1 MGAPPPE
8 ATVLAV
14 DPPPPRTV
22 VDAQPAA
29 PPHTAAVTHATR
41 REGLKAHG
49 AFKMHCAQHG
59 AGESSRV
66 GRLARE
72 LAREDAAELACV
84 VGGAQHGA
92 GESSRVGQKLA
103 REDAAELACVV
114 GGGSR
119 PRRGCRGDDSEG
131 PTEWLP
137 PR

>member
-29 PPHTAAVTHATR
+29 PPRTAAVTQATR

-84 VGGAQHGA
+84 VGG
-92 GESSRVGQKLA
+92 
-103 REDAAELACVV
+103 
-114 GGGSR
+114 GSR